1 MASSY
6 RVKESKNAYKMS
18 YSGDLE
24 EALEKAR
31 FDLAKRQSDTN
42 MQYWQWLKD
51 KATKEIEA
59 NDRAIKRIKVFISAA
74 ERQLKEQEAD
84 NG

>member
-6 RVKESKNAYKMS
+6 RVKESKDAYKMS

-31 FDLAKRQSDTN
+31 LDLVKKAEDPN

-59 NDRAIKRIKVFISAA
+59 NDRAIKRIKTFISAA
-74 ERQLKEQEAD
+74 ERQLKEQETD